1 MDKFIMPNAI
11 RDAGLTPYEHNFEVG
26 DKTRDYII
34 ENYARDAGC
43 RSLKKFSNRIC
54 EKVAFKLVEAG
65 VDEMEDDDHFHISIE
80 HGQNLE
86 TFIGPPLFQ
95 SKKFYNEF
103 RQPPGVVIGLA
114 YNSMGG
120 SILYIEAS
128 KASFGQDATNG
139 TLKVTGSLGNVM
151 QESSSIAQTYTKSFL
166 SEHFHEDKLELLT
179 KQNIHIHFPEGAI
192 PKDGPSAGITI
203 TTALVGLSLGLPTIP
218 NIGMT
223 GELSLNGK
231 VLPIGGVKEKTMAAS
246 REGLTTL
253 IFPKGN
259 MKDVQKLPD
268 ALKSGIKFHFVGKFE
283 EAFNIIYPDVELNQK
298 DKTE

>member
-1 MDKFIMPNAI
+1 MEIIEIAGYTHKEKRVIMDKFIMPNAI

-103 RQPPGVVIGLA
+103 R
-114 YNSMGG
+114 
-120 SILYIEAS
+120 
-128 KASFGQDATNG
+128 
-139 TLKVTGSLGNVM
+139 
-151 QESSSIAQTYTKSFL
+151 
-166 SEHFHEDKLELLT
+166 
-179 KQNIHIHFPEGAI
+179 
-192 PKDGPSAGITI
+192 
-203 TTALVGLSLGLPTIP
+203 
-218 NIGMT
+218 
-223 GELSLNGK
+223 
-231 VLPIGGVKEKTMAAS
+231 
-246 REGLTTL
+246 
-253 IFPKGN
+253 
-259 MKDVQKLPD
+259 
-268 ALKSGIKFHFVGKFE
+268 
-283 EAFNIIYPDVELNQK
+283 
-298 DKTE
+298 